1 MAAVNVRQDLV
12 LAAQTARRLAC
23 DTSLLRVVEDEHGEP
38 LSVGRKTRSIPPALR
53 RALQLRDKH
62 CRFPGCTSR
71 HFLDAHHIQ
80 HWANGGETKMENPVH
95 LCKHHHRL
103 LHEGGYQMIHETS
116 GALSFMTP
124 KGNRINDYPQ
134 PVTSDKSL
142 EVNNQQARLDINPE
156 TAVPNWQGEEMDFDF
171 AVSGMYALA
180 HCDVGGTG
188 KNHTGANP
196 GPEINQFTKGE
207 VAD

>member
-1 MAAVNVRQDLV
+1 MDNL
-12 LAAQTARRLAC
+12 
-23 DTSLLRVVEDEHGEP
+23 
-38 LSVGRKTRSIPPALR
+38 
-53 RALQLRDKH
+53 
-62 CRFPGCTSR
+62 
-71 HFLDAHHIQ
+71 
-80 HWANGGETKMENPVH
+80 VH

-116 GALSFMTP
+116 GALSFFTP
-124 KGNRINDYPQ
+124 KGNRISEFPQ

-142 EVNNQQARLDINPE
+142 ETINQQARLDINPE
-156 TAVPNWQGEEMDFDF
+156 TAVPNWQGEVMDYDL

-196 GPEINQFTKGE
+196 GPEIHQFAKGE